1 MLHFIL
7 NLVVTLLLK
16 PRNGKGMKD
25 EKYLIELGKR
35 IAELRKKKDWTQL
48 EFAEKL
54 KIQRTALTRI
64 EVGKVNSTINM
75 LRKIAKALDVK
86 MIELLDID

>member
-35 IAELRKKKDWTQL
+35 IAELRKKKGWTQL

-54 KIQRTALTRI
+54 NIQRTALTRI
-64 EVGKVNSTINM
+64 ELGKVNSTINM

>member
-1 MLHFIL
+1 
-7 NLVVTLLLK
+7 
-16 PRNGKGMKD
+16 MKD

-35 IAELRKKKDWTQL
+35 IAELRKKKDWTQV

-64 EVGKVNSTINM
+64 ELGKVNSTINT
-75 LRKIAKALDVK
+75 LRNISKTLGIPVD
-86 MIELLDID
+86 ELVRL

>member
-64 EVGKVNSTINM
+64 ELGKVNSTINM